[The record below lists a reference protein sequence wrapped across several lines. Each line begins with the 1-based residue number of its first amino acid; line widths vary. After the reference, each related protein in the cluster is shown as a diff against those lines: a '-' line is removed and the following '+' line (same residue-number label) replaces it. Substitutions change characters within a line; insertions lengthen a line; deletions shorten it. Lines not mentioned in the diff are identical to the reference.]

1 MIRNYIAF
9 YHFRLAPMIEQR
21 KSKRIEFEHDRNVR
35 MLSADGTWQRACK
48 LLDISASGV
57 QLELAD
63 SLAGLD
69 VKEFFL
75 MLSSDGRVYR
85 CCELVRIDGQQ
96 IGARFV
102 EKPPP
107 KKKTAGPPR
116 TTVQ

>member
-9 YHFRLAPMIEQR
+9 YHFRLASMTEQR
-21 KSKRIEFEHDRNVR
+21 KSKRIEFEHDRNAR

-57 QLELAD
+57 QLELSG

-85 CCELVRIDGQQ
+85 RCELVRIDGQQ
-96 IGARFV
+96 IGARIV
-102 EKPPP
+102 EKALP
-107 KKKTAGPPR
+107 KKNPPGQSR
-116 TTVQ
+116 AAVQ